1 MFCSFCGTIISDDQK
16 KCPICGSVNEA
27 PVVTETPAAAPEAAP
42 AVEAATVNSSFGAAE
57 KSTPVVTMAEESPYA
72 NYVPETQ
79 YASGNSYAAV
89 DTNAPEK
96 AIAKKV
102 LALGIVAFAIIFMI
116 PIAFLP
122 SLIIAIVALKK
133 SKQFRDYPNADGAKL
148 AKVGKIFATVALILS
163 IISIVFVFPIFVVLV
178 VLFVICVIN
187 FLTLLGMI
195 APIL

>member
-1 MFCSFCGTIISDDQK
+1 MFCSFCGTIIADDQK
-16 KCPICGSVNEA
+16 KCPVCGTVNEA
-27 PVVTETPAAAPEAAP
+27 PEVIETPVEASEAAPIATPVVTE
-42 AVEAATVNSSFGAAE
+42 E
-57 KSTPVVTMAEESPYA
+57 KLESTPVVTMEEASPYA

-79 YASGNSYAAV
+79 YASENSYAAV
-89 DTNAPEK
+89 DANAPEK

-133 SKQFRDYPNADGAKL
+133 SKQFRDYPNVDGAKL

-187 FLTLLGMI
+187 FLTLLGMM